1 MEFVG
6 RKLYIALSPGFVVG
20 VSKLMSN
27 WSQFNYETDSV
38 LLQTSSMVDMLG
50 VIFPMDIG
58 RSDYCLDK
66 DSAANAL
73 DELQKWLMADLCSPT
88 YPDWMVG
95 RRLISSWNESFMI
108 SIEGL
113 QVDPLKKFS
122 LKPNTDDSSIF
133 YDLYEFSGV
142 LIEKDAQ
149 RPFRTLK
156 SNILSIIDN
165 SDYWLSLAE
174 HNAVTKLDHFPAIKP

>member
-1 MEFVG
+1 MQFVG
-6 RKLYIALSPGFVVG
+6 RKLYIALSPDFVVG

-27 WSQFNYETDSV
+27 WSQFKYETDTV
-38 LLQTSSMVDMLG
+38 LLQTSTMVDMLG

-66 DSAANAL
+66 DSAAIAL
-73 DELQKWLMADLCSPT
+73 EELQKWLSTDLSNPT

-113 QVDPLKKFS
+113 QVDPMKKFN
-122 LKPNTDDSSIF
+122 LKSHSDDISIF

-142 LIEKDAQ
+142 LIERDAQ

-156 SNILSIIDN
+156 SDILSIIDN

-174 HNAVTKLDHFPAIKP
+174 LNVITQLDHFPAIKP